1 MAQDYHHGV
10 RVVEVNE
17 GTRSITTVSTAIV
30 GMVCTG
36 DDADAKMFPLNKP
49 VLITDVLTASG
60 KAGESGTLARSLD
73 AIADQAKP
81 VTVVVRVPQGET
93 EEETTTNIIG
103 AVTAEGKKTGM
114 KALLSGLLGALLSPI
129 GLVVTALAGM
139 ALVVWKYWQP
149 ITAFLGGVVEG
160 FKAAAGPIS
169 AAFEPLKP
177 VFQWIGDKVQ
187 ALWGWFTDLLTPVK
201 STSAELQSAAAMGRR
216 FGEALAEG
224 LNMVMH
230 PLDSLKSGVSW
241 LLDKLGIV
249 SKEAAKAK
257 LPESVTRQ
265 QPATVNADGKVMMP
279 SGGFPSWGY
288 GFAGMYDSGGYIPRG
303 QFGIVGENGPEIVNG
318 PANVTSRRN
327 TAALAAVVAGMMGV
341 AAAPTELPPLHPL
354 ALPAKGGE
362 AMVSRAATVPP
373 VQRIE
378 APTQIIIQTQPGQSA
393 QDIAREVA
401 RQLDER
407 ERRLKA
413 KARSNYSDQ
422 GGYDA

>member
-1 MAQDYHHGV
+1 ML
-10 RVVEVNE
+10 RVALY
-17 GTRSITTVSTAIV
+17 AI
-30 GMVCTG
+30 
-36 DDADAKMFPLNKP
+36 
-49 VLITDVLTASG
+49 
-60 KAGESGTLARSLD
+60 
-73 AIADQAKP
+73 
-81 VTVVVRVPQGET
+81 
-93 EEETTTNIIG
+93 
-103 AVTAEGKKTGM
+103 
-114 KALLSGLLGALLSPI
+114 SGLLGALLSPI
-129 GLVVTALAGM
+129 GLVVTALAGV

-160 FKAAAGPIS
+160 FKAAAGPVS
-169 AAFEPLKP
+169 EAFEPLKP

-241 LLDKLGIV
+241 LLEKLGIV

-288 GFAGMYDSGGYIPRG
+288 GFAGMYDSGGYIPHG

-341 AAAPTELPPLHPL
+341 AAAPAELPPLHPL

-373 VQRIE
+373 VYSIE
-378 APTQIIIQTQPGQSA
+378 APTQIIIQTQQGQSA

-407 ERRLKA
+407 ERQAEGK
-413 KARSNYSDQ
+413 SQGNYSDQ

>member
-93 EEETTTNIIG
+93 EDETTTNIIG

-129 GLVVTALAGM
+129 GLVVTALAGV
-139 ALVVWKYWQP
+139 ALVIWKYWQP

-160 FKAAAGPIS
+160 FKAAAGPVS

-241 LLDKLGIV
+241 LLEKLGIV

-341 AAAPTELPPLHPL
+341 AAAPAELPPLHPL

-362 AMVSRAATVPP
+362 AMVNRAATVPP
-373 VQRIE
+373 IYRIE

>member
-1 MAQDYHHGV
+1 M
-10 RVVEVNE
+10 
-17 GTRSITTVSTAIV
+17 

-129 GLVVTALAGM
+129 GLVVTALAGV

-160 FKAAAGPIS
+160 FKAAAGPVS
-169 AAFEPLKP
+169 EAFEPLKP

-224 LNMVMH
+224 LNMAMH

-241 LLDKLGIV
+241 LLEKLGIV
-249 SKEAAKAK
+249 SKEVAKAK

-327 TAALAAVVAGMMGV
+327 TAALAAVVTGMMGV
-341 AAAPTELPPLHPL
+341 AAAPAELPPLHPL

-362 AMVSRAATVPP
+362 AIVSRAATVPP
-373 VQRIE
+373 VYRIE